1 MTTAGIADIV
11 FDVDSEKMVR
21 ALRED
26 DAALDR
32 FVTEVARELEHHLER
47 EGGALYPE
55 LGSDWNLDIGP
66 FAATLRAPNEAW
78 WAHFVARGTRA
89 HSAKDGGRMVF
100 TIDGET
106 VSAERVG
113 GIPANPFHERAMAL
127 TRTRLDDI
135 LRRLL

>member
-1 MTTAGIADIV
+1 MATAGIADIV
-11 FDVDSEKMVR
+11 FDVDSEHMVR
-21 ALRED
+21 AMRKSED
-26 DAALDR
+26 ALDR
-32 FVTEVARELEHHLER
+32 FVTEVARELEKHLER

-78 WAHFVARGTRA
+78 WAHFVARGTQA
-89 HSAKDGGRMVF
+89 HEARDGGRMVF

-106 VSAERVG
+106 VSAERVE
-113 GIPANPFHERAMAL
+113 GIPANPFHERAMVM

-135 LRRLL
+135 LRRLM